1 MLRDEAAELPFAQL
15 RTGMRTAFEFAIS
28 AEQMRAFE
36 ALSGDRS
43 PVHVDAGFACA
54 GGFEGPVVYGGLLV
68 AQLSRL
74 IGMELPGRHAL
85 WTGLRIQFVRPLYVG
100 QRARLEAE
108 IRHVSEAV
116 RAVDLR
122 FEVRAG
128 DVAIA
133 SGTAEVSLRA

>member
-1 MLRDEAAELPFAQL
+1 MPGDEAAVLPLAQL
-15 RTGMRTAFEFAIS
+15 RPGMRAAFEFAIS

-43 PVHVDAGFACA
+43 PVHVDPEFARA
-54 GGFEGPVVYGGLLV
+54 GGFEGTLVYGGLLV

-100 QRARLEAE
+100 QAARLEAE
-108 IRHVSEAV
+108 IWHVSEAV
-116 RAVDLR
+116 HAVDLR
-122 FEVRAG
+122 FEVRADG
-128 DVAIA
+128 QAIA
-133 SGTAEVSLRA
+133 SGTAEVSVRA